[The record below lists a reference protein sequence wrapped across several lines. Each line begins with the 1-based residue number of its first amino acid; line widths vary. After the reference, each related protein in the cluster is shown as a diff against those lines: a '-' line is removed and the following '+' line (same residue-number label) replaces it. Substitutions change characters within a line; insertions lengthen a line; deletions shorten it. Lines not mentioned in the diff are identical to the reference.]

1 MLGATATGAR
11 VRSVPMPPTA
21 SDLSNVGKRDWMT
34 GSQLIETCMDTYDTP
49 TFVIMSCFFCHW
61 SLNCAA
67 VDLLLKLCIFTF
79 QTMAENGLESRIGT
93 SRATSMCQACVVNKA
108 IPFLCCRSPDNPSY
122 DARYILR
129 YAPWTW
135 YLWFYWLIQQTRNC
149 WIPLHCFP
157 TDGRCTLSGLWL
169 EDIPSN
175 REVLPGWDGR
185 VRFHLGCE
193 QRTEQAGR

>member
-21 SDLSNVGKRDWMT
+21 SDLSIVGKRDWMT

-49 TFVIMSCFFCHW
+49 TFVIMRLLFLCHG

-67 VDLLLKLCIFTF
+67 VDLLLKLCIFTS

-93 SRATSMCQACVVNKA
+93 SRATSMYQACVVNKA
-108 IPFLCCRSPDNPSY
+108 TPFPCCRSPDSPSY

-129 YAPWTW
+129 YA
-135 YLWFYWLIQQTRNC
+135 
-149 WIPLHCFP
+149 
-157 TDGRCTLSGLWL
+157 S
-169 EDIPSN
+169 
-175 REVLPGWDGR
+175 
-185 VRFHLGCE
+185 
-193 QRTEQAGR
+193 